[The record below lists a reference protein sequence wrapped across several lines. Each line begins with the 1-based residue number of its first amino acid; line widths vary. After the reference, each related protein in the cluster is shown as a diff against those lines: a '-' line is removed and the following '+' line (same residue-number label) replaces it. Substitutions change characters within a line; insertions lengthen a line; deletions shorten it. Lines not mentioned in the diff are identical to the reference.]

1 MSKYV
6 DYYASLASPYTY
18 MGGRRLPEIIENTG
32 ADFHIKP
39 IMGGQVMAATGGLP
53 VAKRHPARLAYRLVE
68 LDRWKRH
75 WSIPMNIQPKFF
87 PVNDSNAGQMVIA
100 ARQARQDAIALS
112 NVFLACVWEGEQDIS
127 DTATLITAANGAGF
141 DGDGLAAKIGD
152 ATVMAEYQANTD
164 EAVARS
170 VFGSPTYFVDGDM
183 FYGQDRLE
191 MVERA
196 LRQPYA
202 PSKTA

>member
-164 EAVARS
+164 EAIEHQ
-170 VFGSPTYFVDGDM
+170 VFGMPWFIHEGVPYW
-183 FYGQDRLE
+183 GQDRIRFLA
-191 MVERA
+191 RA
-196 LRQPYA
+196 L
-202 PSKTA
+202 TD